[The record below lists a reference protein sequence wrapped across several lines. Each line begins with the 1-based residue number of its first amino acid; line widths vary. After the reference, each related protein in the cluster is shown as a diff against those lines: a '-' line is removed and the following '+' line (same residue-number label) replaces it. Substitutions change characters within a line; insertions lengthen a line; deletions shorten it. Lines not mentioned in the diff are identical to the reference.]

1 MDGFETVLYEREGH
15 VAYVTLNRPQVLNV
29 YSVQMRDD
37 LYEVLSAVKVD
48 DEIRAIILKGAGEK
62 AFCAGADLSEF
73 LTAPSVVKARQIRL
87 LRDLWGLFRSMP
99 QPLIAALHGYVLGS
113 GMEMSLFCD
122 IRIAAENAVFGLPE
136 MGLGII
142 PGAGG
147 TQTLPRVIGL
157 SRSLDMLLTN
167 RRLDA
172 QEALTSGLVSRV
184 VPGDRLLETV
194 EEVAQQISS
203 YSVAAVRNAKQAV
216 HQGLDMTLAQ
226 GLDLERRLSMST
238 RGAEEL
244 AADAAEDAARDATGA
259 NDG

>member
-1 MDGFETVLYEREGH
+1 MDGFETVIYERTGNIG
-15 VAYVTLNRPQVLNV
+15 YVTLNRPRVLNV

-37 LYEVLSAVKVD
+37 LYEILNAIKVD
-48 DEIRAIILKGAGEK
+48 GEIRAVIFKGAGEK

-113 GMEMSLFCD
+113 GLEIALFCD
-122 IRIAAENAVFGLPE
+122 IRIAAENAIFGLPE

-157 SRSLDMLLTN
+157 SKSLDMLLTN
-167 RRLDA
+167 RRMDA
-172 QEALTSGLVSRV
+172 QEALSSGLVSRV
-184 VPGDRLLETV
+184 VPADKLLEMA
-194 EEVAQQISS
+194 EEMAQKIAS
-203 YSVAAVRNAKQAV
+203 YKVAAVRNAKQAML
-216 HQGLDMTLAQ
+216 QGLDMTLEQ
-226 GLDLERRLSMST
+226 GLELERRLSLNTKISKDP
-238 RGAEEL
+238 R
-244 AADAAEDAARDATGA
+244 
-259 NDG
+259 

>member
-1 MDGFETVLYEREGH
+1 MDGFETVIFEKQGNIG
-15 VAYVTLNRPQVLNV
+15 YVTLNRPRVLNV

-37 LYEVLSAVKVD
+37 LYEVLSAIKAD
-48 DEIRAIILKGAGEK
+48 DEIRVVILKGAGDK
-62 AFCAGADLSEF
+62 AFSAGADLSEF
-73 LTAPSVVKARQIRL
+73 LTAPSVVKARKIRL

-113 GMEMSLFCD
+113 GMEIALFCD

-172 QEALTSGLVSRV
+172 REALDSGLVTRV
-184 VPGDRLLETV
+184 VPADRLLGTV
-194 EEVAQQISS
+194 EEMARKIAS
-203 YSVAAVRNAKQAV
+203 YRVSAVRNAKQAILQGMDMSLQ
-216 HQGLDMTLAQ
+216 QGLE
-226 GLDLERRLSMST
+226 LERRLTVKT
-238 RGAEEL
+238 RLSKDQE
-244 AADAAEDAARDATGA
+244 ATNEG
-259 NDG
+259 

>member
-1 MDGFETVLYEREGH
+1 MDGFETVIYERSGNIG
-15 VAYVTLNRPQVLNV
+15 YVTLNRPKVLNV
-29 YSVQMRDD
+29 YSVRMRND
-37 LYEVLSAVKVD
+37 LYEVLNAIKID
-48 DEIRAIILKGAGEK
+48 DEIRVVIVKGAGEK

-113 GMEMSLFCD
+113 GMEIALFCD

-167 RRLDA
+167 RRIDA
-172 QEALTSGLVSRV
+172 REALDSGLVSRV
-184 VPGDRLLETV
+184 VPVDRLLNEV
-194 EEVAQQISS
+194 EEIARKIASFS
-203 YSVAAVRNAKQAV
+203 MNAVRNAKQAIL
-216 HQGLDMTLAQ
+216 QGLDMSLQQ
-226 GLDLERRLSMST
+226 GLELEHM
-238 RGAEEL
+238 L
-244 AADAAEDAARDATGA
+244 ASK
-259 NDG
+259 NKNI

>member
-1 MDGFETVLYEREGH
+1 MNGFETVIYERNDGIG
-15 VAYVTLNRPQVLNV
+15 YVTLNRPRVLNA

-37 LYEVLSAVKVD
+37 LYEILNAIKID
-48 DEIRAIILKGAGEK
+48 DEIRAVIIKGAGEK

-73 LTAPSVVKARQIRL
+73 LTAPSVVKARQIRI

-113 GMEMSLFCD
+113 GMEIALFCD
-122 IRIAAENAVFGLPE
+122 IRIASENVIFGLPE

-172 QEALTSGLVSRV
+172 QEALNSGLVSRV
-184 VPGDRLLETV
+184 VPGEKLLETA
-194 EEVAQQISS
+194 EEMARKIAS
-203 YSVAAVRNAKQAV
+203 YDVTAVRYAKQAV
-216 HQGLDMTLAQ
+216 LQGLDMTLQQ
-226 GLDLERRLSMST
+226 GLELERRLAMNLKISRNT
-238 RGAEEL
+238 
-244 AADAAEDAARDATGA
+244 
-259 NDG
+259 

>member
-1 MDGFETVLYEREGH
+1 LNGFETVIYERSGNIG
-15 VAYVTLNRPQVLNV
+15 YVTLNRPRVLNV

-37 LYEVLSAVKVD
+37 LYEVLNAIKMD
-48 DEIRAIILKGAGEK
+48 DEIRVVIVKGAGDK

-73 LTAPSVVKARQIRL
+73 LTAPSVIKARDIRL

-113 GMEMSLFCD
+113 GMEIALFCD

-147 TQTLPRVIGL
+147 TQTLPRIIGL

-167 RRLDA
+167 RRLNA
-172 QEALTSGLVSRV
+172 REALDSGLVSRV
-184 VPGDRLLETV
+184 VPVDGLLETA
-194 EEVAQQISS
+194 EEMAQKIASFS
-203 YSVAAVRNAKQAV
+203 AKAVRNAKQAILQGMDMSLK
-216 HQGLDMTLAQ
+216 QGLE
-226 GLDLERRLSMST
+226 LERRLTVKT
-238 RGAEEL
+238 RILKDPAATNEE
-244 AADAAEDAARDATGA
+244 
-259 NDG
+259 

>member
-1 MDGFETVLYEREGH
+1 MNGFETVIYERNDGIG
-15 VAYVTLNRPQVLNV
+15 YVTLNRPRVLNA

-37 LYEVLSAVKVD
+37 LYEILNAIKID
-48 DEIRAIILKGAGEK
+48 DEIRAVIIKGAGEK

-73 LTAPSVVKARQIRL
+73 LTAPSVVKARQIRI

-113 GMEMSLFCD
+113 GMEIALFCD
-122 IRIAAENAVFGLPE
+122 IRIASENVIFGLPE

-172 QEALTSGLVSRV
+172 QEALNSGLVSRV
-184 VPGDRLLETV
+184 VPGERLLETA
-194 EEVAQQISS
+194 EEMARKIAS
-203 YSVAAVRNAKQAV
+203 YDVTAVRYAKQAV
-216 HQGLDMTLAQ
+216 LQGLDMTLQQ
-226 GLDLERRLSMST
+226 GLELERRFAMNLKISRNT
-238 RGAEEL
+238 
-244 AADAAEDAARDATGA
+244 
-259 NDG
+259 

>member
-1 MDGFETVLYEREGH
+1 LNGFETVIYERIGNIG
-15 VAYVTLNRPQVLNV
+15 YVTLNRPRVLNV

-37 LYEVLSAVKVD
+37 LYEVLNAIKVD
-48 DEIRAIILKGAGEK
+48 DEIRVVIIRGAGDK

-73 LTAPSVVKARQIRL
+73 LTAPSVVKARDIRL

-113 GMEMSLFCD
+113 GMEIALFCD

-147 TQTLPRVIGL
+147 TQTLPRIIGL

-167 RRLDA
+167 RRLNA
-172 QEALTSGLVSRV
+172 REALDSGLVSRV
-184 VPGDRLLETV
+184 VPADRLIGTA
-194 EEVAQQISS
+194 EEMAQKIASFS
-203 YSVAAVRNAKQAV
+203 PKAVRNAKQAILQGMDMSLK
-216 HQGLDMTLAQ
+216 QGLE
-226 GLDLERRLSMST
+226 LERRLTVKT
-238 RGAEEL
+238 RIMKDP
-244 AADAAEDAARDATGA
+244 AATSEG
-259 NDG
+259 

>member
-1 MDGFETVLYEREGH
+1 MKGHSEKPMNGFETVIYERSGNIG
-15 VAYVTLNRPQVLNV
+15 YVTLNRPRVLNV

-37 LYEVLSAVKVD
+37 LYEVLNAIKVD
-48 DEIRAIILKGAGEK
+48 DEIRVAIFKGAGEK

-73 LTAPSVVKARQIRL
+73 LTAPSVVKARQIRI

-113 GMEMSLFCD
+113 GMEIALFCD
-122 IRIAAENAVFGLPE
+122 IRIAAENVIFGLPE

-167 RRLDA
+167 RRMDA
-172 QEALTSGLVSRV
+172 QEAHRRRSCQQGSARGQTS
-184 VPGDRLLETV
+184 
-194 EEVAQQISS
+194 
-203 YSVAAVRNAKQAV
+203 
-216 HQGLDMTLAQ
+216 
-226 GLDLERRLSMST
+226 
-238 RGAEEL
+238 
-244 AADAAEDAARDATGA
+244 RDG
-259 NDG
+259 